1 VIENLNNQKHLKYF
15 RKKLRNNATKSEVYL
30 WNFLQKSQLNGVKFR
45 RQHSIGPYI
54 VDFYSYKFNLA
65 IELDGEVHED
75 VEMVK
80 HDKIRDQFLARNS
93 VKVLRFKNEELF
105 ENIDGVLQRI
115 K

>member
-15 RKKLRNNATKSEVYL
+15 RKKLHNNATKSKVYL

-80 HDKIRDQFLARNS
+80 HDKIRDQSLARNS